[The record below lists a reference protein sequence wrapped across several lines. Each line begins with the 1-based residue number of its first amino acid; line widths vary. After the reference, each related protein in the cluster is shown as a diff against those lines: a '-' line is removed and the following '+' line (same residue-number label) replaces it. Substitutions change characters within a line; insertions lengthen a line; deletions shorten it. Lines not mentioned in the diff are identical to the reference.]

1 MAFTWPKFIV
11 LKSERTN
18 RYLSSGLN
26 AQVVGLET
34 LALRTPCT
42 KFEVQRANSSGEDG
56 LVHIKNCYINKY
68 CERLFDFNPWSGYF
82 YYYAATADKPEE
94 DRSKTACTLFKF
106 ISVDTA
112 TNKFRFQHVQS
123 QEYLDDFGSSRTTAD
138 AYSVFTVFDWELLA
152 NWSFLSP
159 SFIVLKYDVKNEYL
173 GFIREKGE
181 SYGCLNCSE
190 TQILSP
196 NAKFEV
202 EMATSPGTDGLV
214 HIRSCQT
221 NKYWV
226 AGTNSGITV
235 TAKKLEEDRSNELC
249 TLFKIVSVDDAA
261 SEVRI
266 RHVQSKRYLR
276 ILDGTWRASADSEGF
291 DYLHHDLFMVIDWET
306 SVILPKYVA
315 FKGTDGQYLCLR
327 DVNGQPSLQFASK
340 DIGES
345 DVAMEIFVTNDGNI
359 RIKPNSSTKFW
370 RHNADS
376 IVVDSDYT
384 SSINNMDTVF
394 RPVKVNDDSIALLN
408 LGNNKFCIRD
418 ANTSCLAA
426 QVSSITKDVQ
436 LKVEEPVLGRKIFGV
451 KYDLDNARV
460 YDETVLVVARNSASN
475 YTDQA
480 DTLNVKLSY
489 TDTWSGYWKWMA
501 SLKVAAKT
509 TLQFNI
515 PIILDGKIELSGEVQ
530 TGSDWGQT
538 TTTSKVVEVVHQV
551 KVPPMTKVT
560 VDLVAKRGKCDVPF
574 TFLQKDS
581 LYNGS
586 GIVYEVQG
594 NSYTGSNY
602 YSTDSQTKQE
612 SLSPSI

>member
-11 LKSERTN
+11 LKSERAN
-18 RYLSSGLN
+18 QYLSCRVSSLN
-26 AQVVGLET
+26 GRAECFET
-34 LALRTPCT
+34 QALRTPCT
-42 KFEVQRANSSGEDG
+42 KFEVQRANSSAQDG

-68 CERLFDFNPWSGYF
+68 CERLFYAPIPLWPGTETQGF
-82 YYYAATADKPEE
+82 YYYGANADKPEE
-94 DRSKTACTLFKF
+94 DRSKKACTLFKF

-123 QEYLDDFGSSRTTAD
+123 QEYLDDTGSSRTTAD

-152 NWSFLSP
+152 NWFFFSA
-159 SFIVLKYDVKNEYL
+159 SFIVLKSNVNNQYL

-181 SYGCLNCSE
+181 SYGCVKSSE

-196 NAKFEV
+196 YAKFEV

-226 AGTNSGITV
+226 AGTNSEITV
-235 TAKKLEEDRSNELC
+235 TAKKPEEDRSNELC

-276 ILDGTWRASADSEGF
+276 ILDGTWRASAVSEDF
-291 DYLHHDLFMVIDWET
+291 DYSHNDLFVLIDWDT

-345 DVAMEIFVTNDGNI
+345 DVTMEIFVTNDGNI
-359 RIKPNSSTKFW
+359 RIKPDSSTKFW
-370 RHNADS
+370 RHNSDS

-475 YTDQA
+475 YTGQA
-480 DTLNVKLSY
+480 DTLNVKLYMEWMGRSSY
-489 TDTWSGYWKWMA
+489 LVKFRLDLIGTDHDDKQGR
-501 SLKVAAKT
+501 
-509 TLQFNI
+509 
-515 PIILDGKIELSGEVQ
+515 
-530 TGSDWGQT
+530 GSCT
-538 TTTSKVVEVVHQV
+538 PV

-594 NSYTGSNY
+594 NTYTGSNY
-602 YSTDSQTKQE
+602 YSTDFQTKQE
-612 SLSPSI
+612 SLSSSI

>member
-11 LKSERTN
+11 LKSERAN
-18 RYLSSGLN
+18 QYLSCRVSSLN
-26 AQVVGLET
+26 GRAECFET
-34 LALRTPCT
+34 QALRTPCT
-42 KFEVQRANSSGEDG
+42 KFEVQRANSSAQDG
-56 LVHIKNCYINKY
+56 
-68 CERLFDFNPWSGYF
+68 F
-82 YYYAATADKPEE
+82 YYYGANADKPEE
-94 DRSKTACTLFKF
+94 DRSKKACTLFKF

-123 QEYLDDFGSSRTTAD
+123 QEYLDDTGSSRTTAD
-138 AYSVFTVFDWELLA
+138 AYSVSRSSTGSCLPTFGNSDFEPICQIRGGDGYKSWHG
-152 NWSFLSP
+152 WLSAH
-159 SFIVLKYDVKNEYL
+159 K
-173 GFIREKGE
+173 
-181 SYGCLNCSE
+181 
-190 TQILSP
+190 
-196 NAKFEV
+196 
-202 EMATSPGTDGLV
+202 
-214 HIRSCQT
+214 SCQT

-226 AGTNSGITV
+226 AGTNSEITV
-235 TAKKLEEDRSNELC
+235 TAKKPEEDRSNELC

-276 ILDGTWRASADSEGF
+276 ILDGTWRASAVSEDF
-291 DYLHHDLFMVIDWET
+291 DYSHNDLFVLIDWDT
-306 SVILPKYVA
+306 S
-315 FKGTDGQYLCLR
+315 
-327 DVNGQPSLQFASK
+327 FASK

-345 DVAMEIFVTNDGNI
+345 DVTMEIFVTNDGNI
-359 RIKPNSSTKFW
+359 RIKPDSSTKFW
-370 RHNADS
+370 RHNSDS

-451 KYDLDNARV
+451 KYDLDNARS
-460 YDETVLVVARNSASN
+460 TTKPSLLWPGILLV
-475 YTDQA
+475 
-480 DTLNVKLSY
+480 
-489 TDTWSGYWKWMA
+489 G
-501 SLKVAAKT
+501 AKT

-594 NSYTGSNY
+594 NTYTGSNY
-602 YSTDSQTKQE
+602 YSTDFQTKQE
-612 SLSPSI
+612 SLSSSI

>member
-11 LKSERTN
+11 LKSERAN
-18 RYLSSGLN
+18 QYLSCRVSSLN
-26 AQVVGLET
+26 GRAECFET
-34 LALRTPCT
+34 QALRTPCT
-42 KFEVQRANSSGEDG
+42 KFEVQRANSSAQDG
-56 LVHIKNCYINKY
+56 RVLRVCQKFGNS
-68 CERLFDFNPWSGYF
+68 DFEPICQIRGGDGY
-82 YYYAATADKPEE
+82 K
-94 DRSKTACTLFKF
+94 SW
-106 ISVDTA
+106 
-112 TNKFRFQHVQS
+112 H
-123 QEYLDDFGSSRTTAD
+123 G
-138 AYSVFTVFDWELLA
+138 W
-152 NWSFLSP
+152 LSAH
-159 SFIVLKYDVKNEYL
+159 K
-173 GFIREKGE
+173 
-181 SYGCLNCSE
+181 
-190 TQILSP
+190 
-196 NAKFEV
+196 
-202 EMATSPGTDGLV
+202 
-214 HIRSCQT
+214 SCQT

-226 AGTNSGITV
+226 AGTNSEITV
-235 TAKKLEEDRSNELC
+235 TAKKPEEDRSNELC

-276 ILDGTWRASADSEGF
+276 ILDGTWRASAVSEDF
-291 DYLHHDLFMVIDWET
+291 DYSHNDLFVLIDWDT
-306 SVILPKYVA
+306 SVILPKYVRS
-315 FKGTDGQYLCLR
+315 KELM
-327 DVNGQPSLQFASK
+327 FASK

-345 DVAMEIFVTNDGNI
+345 DVTMEIFVTNDGNI
-359 RIKPNSSTKFW
+359 RIKPDSSTKFW
-370 RHNADS
+370 RHNSDS

-451 KYDLDNARV
+451 KYDLDNARS
-460 YDETVLVVARNSASN
+460 TTKPSLLWPGILLV
-475 YTDQA
+475 
-480 DTLNVKLSY
+480 
-489 TDTWSGYWKWMA
+489 G
-501 SLKVAAKT
+501 AKT

-594 NSYTGSNY
+594 NTYTGSNY
-602 YSTDSQTKQE
+602 YSTDFQTKQE
-612 SLSPSI
+612 SLSSSI